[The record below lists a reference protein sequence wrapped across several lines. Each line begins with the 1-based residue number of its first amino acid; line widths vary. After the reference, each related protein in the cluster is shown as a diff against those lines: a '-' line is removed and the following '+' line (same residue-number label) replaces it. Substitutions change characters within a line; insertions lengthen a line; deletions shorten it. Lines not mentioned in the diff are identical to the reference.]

1 MSGLKR
7 SADVPRSASILGE
20 YVSKADLIEA
30 VWGMA
35 ARLNPTSCDDEGATL
50 EEVIR
55 TLDTCAQIRGAQTH
69 RNIRGFTAA
78 RSAVGATPKEHKR

>member
-1 MSGLKR
+1 MSLKR
-7 SADVPRSASILGE
+7 WPSVPRSVSIIGE
-20 YVSKADLIEA
+20 HVSKADLLEA
-30 VWGMA
+30 VWDMA
-35 ARLNPTSCDDEGATL
+35 ARLNPVSCDDEGATL

-78 RSAVGATPKEHKR
+78 RSAVGATPKEARR